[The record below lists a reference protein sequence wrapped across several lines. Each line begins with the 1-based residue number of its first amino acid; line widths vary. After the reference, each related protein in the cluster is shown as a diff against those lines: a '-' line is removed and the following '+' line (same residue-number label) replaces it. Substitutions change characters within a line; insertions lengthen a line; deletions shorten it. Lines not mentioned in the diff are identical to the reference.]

1 MTDHIP
7 TPVSLEQ
14 QLRSLG
20 DRDGLFPETPELAS
34 DIAGLIRLRDP
45 ESTSRRF
52 GLSLDRPL
60 RVAALVA
67 LALLAALVAAL
78 AVPSSRTAIADF
90 FGLEGIR
97 IEFGQDDDNAGLPAT
112 PASIG
117 GSLLLGERSTM
128 DEVIRTVPFDV
139 ALPTD
144 DAASEPDEI
153 YLNQRSGVIVVGLLY
168 EASDELPEIGST
180 GVGMLVLEIDS
191 ANAGIFF
198 VKKTVVGGGEVEMTS
213 INGST
218 AYWIED
224 GILTV
229 APVEGLMLDPPGM
242 DSRRSGNVLIWSD
255 GDVTYRLETDLPIN
269 DAVRI
274 AGSLAPVVE
283 AGNRLP

>member
-7 TPVSLEQ
+7 TLVSLEQ

-20 DRDGLFPETPELAS
+20 DRDGLFPETPEIAS
-34 DIAGLIRLRDP
+34 DIAGLIRSRDP
-45 ESTSRRF
+45 EPTSRRL

-67 LALLAALVAAL
+67 LALLAALVVAL
-78 AVPSSRTAIADF
+78 SVPTTRTAIADF

-97 IEFGQDDDNAGLPAT
+97 IEFGQDDDNADLPGT
-112 PASIG
+112 PVSIG

-128 DEVIRTVPFDV
+128 DEVARTVPFDV
-139 ALPTD
+139 VLPAD
-144 DAASEPDEI
+144 DAAGEPDEI

-180 GVGMLVLEIDS
+180 GVGMLLLEIDS
-191 ANAGIFF
+191 PKADIFF

-224 GILTV
+224 GVLTV
-229 APVEGLMLDPPGM
+229 APIEGLMLDPPGM

-255 GDVTYRLETDLPIN
+255 GAVTYRLETDLPIT

-274 AGSLAPVVE
+274 AGSLAPVDV
-283 AGNRLP
+283 AGNQAP